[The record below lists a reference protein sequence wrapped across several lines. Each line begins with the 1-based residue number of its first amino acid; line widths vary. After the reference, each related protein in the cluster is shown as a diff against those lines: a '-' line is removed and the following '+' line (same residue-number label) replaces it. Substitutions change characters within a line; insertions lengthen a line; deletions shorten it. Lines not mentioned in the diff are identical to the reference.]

1 MKRIEIRVRDEA
13 GAEVS
18 EQELTPDIGS
28 GRFDEI
34 EQAIERMRHQALKK
48 IVR

>member
-18 EQELTPDIGS
+18 EQELALEIGS
-28 GRFDEI
+28 GRFHEI
-34 EQAIERMRHQALKK
+34 EQAIEQMRQ
-48 IVR
+48 

>member
-18 EQELTPDIGS
+18 EQELSLEIGS
-28 GRFDEI
+28 GRFHEI
-34 EQAIERMRHQALKK
+34 EQAIEQMRQ
-48 IVR
+48 